1 MAEYEERSLD
11 DLTEEPSPQRL
22 EELRKKGTVPQS
34 RDLTSTLV
42 LLGVSCAL
50 YLFSNMAVSELS
62 TLMREVFSKDLAS
75 KLTLEDWPAY
85 IDFFTRAGK
94 VLFLC
99 FIPVALTAFLF
110 GILGS
115 IGQVGFMLSTEVL
128 NPDFQRINPAAGF
141 KKVYSMQSLVEGGK
155 SFTKLC
161 VVVTAVY
168 LAISSHLEQFASAVQ
183 LLSLIHI

>member
-75 KLTLEDWPAY
+75 KLTLE
-85 IDFFTRAGK
+85 
-94 VLFLC
+94 
-99 FIPVALTAFLF
+99 
-110 GILGS
+110 
-115 IGQVGFMLSTEVL
+115 
-128 NPDFQRINPAAGF
+128 
-141 KKVYSMQSLVEGGK
+141 
-155 SFTKLC
+155 
-161 VVVTAVY
+161 
-168 LAISSHLEQFASAVQ
+168 
-183 LLSLIHI
+183 